1 MNWLAPLRA
10 AADQPPRSPRV
21 PLWAGT
27 TQVGSVEPEFIR
39 KIELQRIP
47 YLHRVLLKVQQNGT
61 TGWQLQGDPTNS
73 LAHLAHILRD
83 AGLAAAWRDEQL
95 AVPAADGQD
104 GQVVA
109 TVERAVVRAL
119 GITTRAV
126 HLVGAAPDG
135 RVWVQQRAFT
145 KPNDPGLW
153 DTLVGG
159 MVSAA
164 DNLDTALERETWEEA
179 GLRLPSLHG
188 LRLGGQ
194 LTTRRP
200 STDSGGAGYVVEHI
214 HWYSCT
220 LPEGVQPQ
228 NQDGEVERFDLL
240 APALLAQQLAQG
252 VFTDDAALILAQYLG
267 LPDSYT

>member
-1 MNWLAPLRA
+1 MNWLAKLRA
-10 AADQPPRSPRV
+10 DADQPPLRPRA

-27 TQVGSVEPEFIR
+27 VPIGSVEPELIQ

-47 YLHRVLLKVQQNGT
+47 YLQRVLLKVEQNGVA
-61 TGWQLQGDPTNS
+61 GWQLQGDPTHS
-73 LAHLAHILRD
+73 LAHLAYILRE

-95 AVPAADGQD
+95 AVLGAD

-135 RVWVQQRAFT
+135 CVWVQQRAFT

-159 MVSAA
+159 MVSAT

-179 GLRLPSLHG
+179 GLRLPTLHG

-214 HWYSCT
+214 HWYACT
-220 LPEGVQPQ
+220 LPAGAEPQ

-240 APALLAQQLAQG
+240 APALLERQLEEGA
-252 VFTDDAALILAQYLG
+252 FTDDAALILAQYLC
-267 LPDSYT
+267 PRDSYT

>member
-1 MNWLAPLRA
+1 MSVPPWLAQLRA
-10 AADQPPRSPRV
+10 DADQPPRCPRA
-21 PLWAGT
+21 PLWVGPV
-27 TQVGSVEPEFIR
+27 QVGSVELEFIQ
-39 KIELQRIP
+39 KIDRLRLP
-47 YLHRVLLKVQQNGT
+47 YLHRVLLKVEQNGLA
-61 TGWQLQGDPTNS
+61 GWQLQGDATNS
-73 LAHLAHILRD
+73 LAHLALALRD
-83 AGLAAAWRDEQL
+83 AGLAATWRDEQL
-95 AVPAADGQD
+95 AVAGADGL
-104 GQVVA
+104 VVA

-135 RVWVQQRAFT
+135 RVWVQQRAFN

-179 GLRLPSLHG
+179 GLRLPTLQA
-188 LRLGGQ
+188 LRSGGV

-214 HWYSCT
+214 HWYACT
-220 LPEGVQPQ
+220 LPGGVEPQ
-228 NQDGEVERFDLL
+228 NQDGEVQGFALL
-240 APALLAQQLAQG
+240 EPALLAQQLEQG
-252 VFTDDAALILAQYLG
+252 AFTDDAALILADYLG
-267 LPDSYT
+267 LQS